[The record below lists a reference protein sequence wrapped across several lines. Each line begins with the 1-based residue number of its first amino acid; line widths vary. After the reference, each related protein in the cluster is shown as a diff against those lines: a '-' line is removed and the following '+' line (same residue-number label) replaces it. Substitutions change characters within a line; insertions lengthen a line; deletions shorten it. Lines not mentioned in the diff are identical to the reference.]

1 MSRLGVKLKTEHSVY
16 SPSTMIWLKLWVLV
30 GFLSMVSAKR
40 YYNETLS
47 LKPLPR
53 NNLLASFQ
61 FHMESQ
67 PIEIGYFN
75 ASTDINVGEKHY
87 TYFPRALGPILE
99 STNTRELHLRFTQGW
114 WDVESWGRLPHNGMQ
129 SGGTGVELWTVIEA
143 PNLEAAKKSWFKL
156 SKTLSGFFCASL
168 NFIDDSITTFPRHAT
183 HHQTRFAL
191 SPENKLYYLRAA
203 LPSEPICTE
212 NLTPFLKLLP
222 TRGKAGISSLLDG
235 HKVFDSLWHGM
246 SIDVTTTCDF
256 QGCNLEMDQ
265 AVNAVVDITRSLR
278 KEEEGGIPK
287 PIPGDK
293 LRCDETKLTTSWLCF
308 PSNDRTDISWS
319 LEKLYGRKISGPAF
333 IDDPE
338 STQIKIDI
346 DPEYWKVQ
354 LSEEDDEKLLSW
366 DVFGQNNT
374 QISEYIEKDKVY
386 DVHFESL
393 DTRYTLPIET
403 PPILVSRS
411 LTGYS
416 QDQGGFRTSF
426 SNPTD
431 KTIDFIYFESLP
443 WFMRLY
449 LNTLNVEVQNST
461 GSYQNTNS
469 FYGILRKHQVT
480 ESAYIKDRYYK
491 PAVDRLRPSQLE
503 FSISL
508 PPKLSLILT
517 YQFDKSLLLY
527 HEYPPDAN
535 HGFSIEPAV
544 ITILDEEQNATYEF
558 RTTSLLLTLPTPDFS
573 MPYNVIILT
582 CTVMSLA
589 FGSIFNLLTKKV
601 ITEAEFEKISS
612 QSKISKIV
620 AGFKA
625 KIQMVKSL
633 IGR

>member
-1 MSRLGVKLKTEHSVY
+1 MICLIYLWALVSV
-16 SPSTMIWLKLWVLV
+16 
-30 GFLSMVSAKR
+30 VSASR
-40 YYNETLS
+40 FYNETLS

-67 PIEIGYFN
+67 PVDITYFN
-75 ASTDINVGEKHY
+75 ASTDVHVGEKHY
-87 TYFPRALGPILE
+87 SYFPRALGPILE
-99 STNTRELHLRFTQGW
+99 ATNTRELHLRFTQGW

-143 PNLEAAKKSWFKL
+143 PNLDAAKQSWFKL

-212 NLTPFLKLLP
+212 NLTPFLKLIP
-222 TRGKAGISSLLDG
+222 TRGKAGISTLLDG

-246 SIDVTTTCDF
+246 SIDVTTACDE
-256 QGCNLEMDQ
+256 QQCHLEMDQ
-265 AVNAVVDITRSLR
+265 AVNAVIDITRSLR
-278 KEEEGGIPK
+278 KKNEGGIPK
-287 PIPGDK
+287 PVPGND
-293 LRCDETKLTTSWLCF
+293 LRCDESKLSTSWICF
-308 PSNDRTDISWS
+308 PSTDRTDVSWS
-319 LEKLYGRKISGPAF
+319 LEDLYGRKIKGPAF
-333 IDDPE
+333 INDPQ

-346 DPEYWKVQ
+346 DPEHWNVRF
-354 LSEEDDEKLLSW
+354 SEEDDEKTLSW
-366 DVFGQNNT
+366 EVFGQGKS
-374 QISEYIEKDKVY
+374 QISEHVRKDKLY
-386 DVHFESL
+386 DIKFESP
-393 DTRYTLPIET
+393 DSKNVVSVET

-416 QDQGGFRTSF
+416 QDQGGFRTSL
-426 SNPTD
+426 SNPSD
-431 KTIDFIYFESLP
+431 STIDFIYFESLP

-449 LNTLNVEVQNST
+449 LNTLNVEVQNSS
-461 GSYQNTNS
+461 GIFQNTNS
-469 FYGILRKHQVT
+469 FNGFLRKHELT
-480 ESAYIKDRYYK
+480 ESDYIKDRYYK
-491 PAVDRLRPSQLE
+491 PAIDRLRPSQLE

-508 PPKLSLILT
+508 PPKLSLVLT

-544 ITILDEEQNATYEF
+544 ITILGKDQTAVYEF
-558 RTTSLLLTLPTPDFS
+558 RSTSLLLTLPTPDFS

-601 ITEAEFEKISS
+601 ITEAEFEILSS
-612 QSKISKIV
+612 QSKASKIIAQIKGKV
-620 AGFKA
+620 
-625 KIQMVKSL
+625 QRVKSL